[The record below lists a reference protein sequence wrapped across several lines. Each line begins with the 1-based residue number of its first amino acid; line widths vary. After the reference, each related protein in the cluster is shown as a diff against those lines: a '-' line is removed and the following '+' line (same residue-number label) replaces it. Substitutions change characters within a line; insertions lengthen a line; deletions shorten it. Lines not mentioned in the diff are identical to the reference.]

1 MFFIQVYGKEAGF
14 GSSLFFFYSGI
25 MKKSVFLLISWI
37 CLWASQNVQAQV
49 AMNSAP
55 PATVTGKVFDQIT
68 GEEVLFATVQL
79 QGSPLITST
88 DMDGRFL
95 FSKVP
100 AGNYTLVIS
109 AVGYQK
115 LSVTNMEVAAGSTV
129 EKIVSIKPA
138 VMEIQEFTMEAKKVN
153 NTEGALLAMQKNADA
168 VQDGVSSQELGR
180 SGAGDAG
187 AAMKYVTGASVED
200 NKFVVVRGLGDRYS
214 VTSLNG
220 ITTPSSDPYRNST
233 SLDLIPSGMLDNIV
247 VRKTFTPDQPGNFTG
262 GNVDITT
269 KSFPERFYFSFGTGI
284 SVNTQSSFRS
294 DFLSESGGSLDF
306 LGMDDGTRALP
317 EIYKDPATIALMN
330 DIFYL
335 KVRSLNSSAGIRDT
349 FNQTARGLRNNFVP
363 IEKFTPMNH
372 AFNLAVGNVFDFNN
386 KNESKLG
393 YYVGVNYDRTYS
405 YYSGAV
411 LGAYRLMD
419 TSASDLQEFFDF
431 SDRRGQE
438 TATLGGMGSL
448 TYRINAGNEISA
460 NLVYNQSGEQ
470 TSQISS
476 GSAPQILSS
485 ADNDFTTMTNM
496 YQQRSML
503 NLQLKGRHAGGAMGR
518 FEVEWNGGHTLSR
531 QDQPDMKLFAYQTGL
546 NGARFLDNGSFDD
559 PFHYYRNLEDRA
571 WQGKLDVSI
580 RLGKKTA
587 NKLKFGG
594 NFMHKDRDFTEQRFQ
609 VTWNMGNGNYVD
621 SNNIWY
627 SPQVIRLEMD
637 PTREFSG
644 FFNPLNFG
652 IVDTLQGG
660 QYPQG
665 GRYIHSNFLKNQ
677 SRATNAYTGFETI
690 TAAYAMLNYEWKRW
704 KFIGGLR
711 AEYSDMFVQ
720 SQDTSISQG
729 QIQKWNVLPAASL
742 LFKINDEMNIRAA
755 ASQTL
760 ARPNLR
766 ELAPFVAYDMIGAPA
781 FNGNPDLKMTDILN
795 LDLRYEYYFNPG
807 EMFAIS
813 AYAKQFTNPIVRS
826 FNPITGSST
835 GEFKFTNVPS
845 ARVGGF
851 ELDFRSKLGSLL
863 KRKWADNIKFGMNAS
878 LIFSEAD
885 IDSVELSSILSVNP
899 DFGTTRPFQG
909 QSPYLFNASL
919 GYLPPALRMET
930 TLSLNVFGTRLSE
943 NSQAGTPDIYEVAR
957 PMLNLTFTKWLGK
970 DDKLAL
976 KLMVQNLTNANF
988 RRVQTYKDQEFVVS
1002 DYQLGQ
1008 TFSFSL
1014 TYQIK

>member
-1 MFFIQVYGKEAGF
+1 MKTNFLRLLSFFCI
-14 GSSLFFFYSGI
+14 
-25 MKKSVFLLISWI
+25 
-37 CLWASQNVQAQV
+37 WAPLQAQLPV
-49 AMNSAP
+49 AMNSA
-55 PATVTGKVFDQIT
+55 AMSTVTGKVFDEIT

-100 AGNYTLVIS
+100 AGSYTLVIT

-115 LSVTNMEVAAGSTV
+115 VSLTNLDVTAGANI
-129 EKIVSIKPA
+129 EKIVPIKPA
-138 VMEIQEFTMEAKKVN
+138 VMEIEEFTIESKKVN

-168 VQDGVSSQELGR
+168 VQDGVSNQELGR
-180 SGAGDAG
+180 SGASDAG

-317 EIYKDPATIALMN
+317 DIYKDPNSIALMN
-330 DIFYL
+330 DAFYL

-349 FNQTARGLRNNFVP
+349 FNQTSRGLRNTFVP

-372 AFNLAVGNVFDFNN
+372 AFNLALGNVFNFNN
-386 KNESKLG
+386 KQDSKLG
-393 YYVGVNYDRTYS
+393 YYVGVNYDRSYS

-411 LGAYRLMD
+411 LGAYRLQD
-419 TSASDLQEFFDF
+419 TASSKLQEFFDF

-438 TATLGGMGSL
+438 TATLGGMASL
-448 TYRINAGNEISA
+448 TYRINSGNEISA
-460 NLVYNQSGEQ
+460 NAVYNQSGEQ

-476 GSAPQILSS
+476 GSAPQILSA
-485 ADNDFTTMTNM
+485 ADNDFTTMSNI

-503 NLQLKGRHAGGAMGR
+503 NLQLKGRHAGGPLGR
-518 FEVEWNGGHTLSR
+518 IEVDWNAGHTLSR
-531 QDQPDMKLFAYQTGL
+531 QDQPDMKLFAYQTGPDGT
-546 NGARFLDNGSFDD
+546 NFLDNGSFDD
-559 PFHYYRNLEDRA
+559 PFHYFRSLEDQA
-571 WQGKLDVSI
+571 WQGKLDVSL
-580 RLGKKTA
+580 RLGKNPA

-594 NFMHKDRDFTEQRFQ
+594 NVMHKDRDFTEQRFQ
-609 VTWNMGNGNYVD
+609 ITWNMGNGNYVD

-627 SPQVIRLEMD
+627 SPRVVRLDMD
-637 PTREFSG
+637 PSREFSA

-652 IVDTLQGG
+652 IVDTLAGG

-677 SRATNAYTGFETI
+677 SRAANAYSGFETI
-690 TAAYAMLNYEWKRW
+690 SAAYAMLNYEWKKW
-704 KFIGGLR
+704 KFIAGLR

-720 SQDTSISQG
+720 SQDTAIAQG
-729 QIQKWNVLPAASL
+729 QIQKWNLLPAASL
-742 LFKINDEMNIRAA
+742 VFKINDDMNIRAA

-807 EMFAIS
+807 EMFALS

-845 ARVGGF
+845 ARVAGF
-851 ELDFRSKLGSLL
+851 ELDFRSKLGSLVN
-863 KRKWADNIKFGMNAS
+863 KDWANNIKFGMNAS

-919 GYLPPALRMET
+919 GYLPPALRMEA

-957 PMLNLTFTKWLGK
+957 PMLNFTFTKWLGK

-988 RRVQTYKDQEFVVS
+988 RRVQSYKDQEFVVS

>member
-1 MFFIQVYGKEAGF
+1 MKTNLLRLLSFF
-14 GSSLFFFYSGI
+14 
-25 MKKSVFLLISWI
+25 
-37 CLWASQNVQAQV
+37 CLWAPLQAQSPV
-49 AMNSAP
+49 AMSSA
-55 PATVTGKVFDQIT
+55 AMSTVTGKVFDEIT

-100 AGNYTLVIS
+100 AGSYTLVIT

-115 LSVTNMEVAAGSTV
+115 VSLTNLDVTAGATV

-138 VMEIQEFTMEAKKVN
+138 VMEIEEFTIESKKVN

-168 VQDGVSSQELGR
+168 VQDGVSNQELGR
-180 SGAGDAG
+180 SGASDAG

-317 EIYKDPATIALMN
+317 DIYKDPNSIALMN
-330 DIFYL
+330 DAFYL

-349 FNQTARGLRNNFVP
+349 FNQTARGLRNTFVP
-363 IEKFTPMNH
+363 TEKFTPMNH
-372 AFNLAVGNVFDFNN
+372 AFNLALGNVFNFNN
-386 KNESKLG
+386 KQESKLG
-393 YYVGVNYDRTYS
+393 YYVGVNYDRSYS

-411 LGAYRLMD
+411 LGAYRLQD
-419 TSASDLQEFFDF
+419 TASSKLQEFFDF

-438 TATLGGMGSL
+438 TATLGGMASL
-448 TYRINAGNEISA
+448 TFRINSGNEISA
-460 NLVYNQSGEQ
+460 NAVYNQSGEQ

-476 GSAPQILSS
+476 GSAPQILSA
-485 ADNDFTTMTNM
+485 ADNDFTTMSNI

-503 NLQLKGRHAGGAMGR
+503 NLQLKGRHAGGPLGR
-518 FEVEWNGGHTLSR
+518 IEVDWNAGHTRSH
-531 QDQPDMKLFAYQTGL
+531 QDQPDMKLFAYQTGPDGS
-546 NGARFLDNGSFDD
+546 NFLDNGSFDD
-559 PFHYYRNLEDRA
+559 PFHYFRSLNDRA
-571 WQGKLDVSI
+571 YQGKLDVSL
-580 RLGKKTA
+580 RLGKNPA

-594 NFMHKDRDFTEQRFQ
+594 NVMHKDRGFTEQRFQ
-609 VTWNMGNGNYVD
+609 ITWNMGNGNYID

-627 SPQVIRLEMD
+627 SPQVVRLEMD
-637 PTREFSG
+637 PSREFSA

-652 IVDTLQGG
+652 IVDTLAGG

-677 SRATNAYTGFETI
+677 SRAANAYTGFETI
-690 TAAYAMLNYEWKRW
+690 SAAYAMLNYEWKKW
-704 KFIGGLR
+704 KFIAGLR
-711 AEYSDMFVQ
+711 AEYSDMFVR
-720 SQDTSISQG
+720 SEDAAIAQG
-729 QIQKWNVLPAASL
+729 QIQKWNLLPAASL
-742 LFKINDEMNIRAA
+742 VFKINDDMNIRAA

-795 LDLRYEYYFNPG
+795 LDLRYEHYFNPG
-807 EMFAIS
+807 EMFALS
-813 AYAKQFTNPIVRS
+813 VYAKQFTNPIVRS

-845 ARVGGF
+845 ARVAGF
-851 ELDFRSKLGSLL
+851 ELDFRSKLGSLVN
-863 KRKWADNIKFGMNAS
+863 RDWANNIKFGMNAS

-919 GYLPPALRMET
+919 GYLPPALRMEA

-957 PMLNLTFTKWLGK
+957 PMLNFTFTKWLGK
-970 DDKLAL
+970 DNKLAL

-988 RRVQTYKDQEFVVS
+988 RRVQSYKDQEFVVS

>member
-1 MFFIQVYGKEAGF
+1 MKTNFLRLLSFFCI
-14 GSSLFFFYSGI
+14 
-25 MKKSVFLLISWI
+25 
-37 CLWASQNVQAQV
+37 WAPLQAQLPV
-49 AMNSAP
+49 AMNSA
-55 PATVTGKVFDQIT
+55 AMSTVTGKVFDEIT

-100 AGNYTLVIS
+100 AGSYTLVIT

-115 LSVTNMEVAAGSTV
+115 VSLTNLDVPAGANI
-129 EKIVSIKPA
+129 EKIVPIKPA
-138 VMEIQEFTMEAKKVN
+138 VMEIEEFTIESKKVN

-168 VQDGVSSQELGR
+168 VQDGVSNQELGR
-180 SGAGDAG
+180 SGASDAG

-317 EIYKDPATIALMN
+317 DIYKDPNSIALMN
-330 DIFYL
+330 DAFYL

-349 FNQTARGLRNNFVP
+349 FNQTSRGLRNTFVP

-372 AFNLAVGNVFDFNN
+372 AFNLALGNVFNFNN
-386 KNESKLG
+386 KQDSKLG
-393 YYVGVNYDRTYS
+393 YYVGVNYDRSYS

-411 LGAYRLMD
+411 LGAYRLQD
-419 TSASDLQEFFDF
+419 TASSKLQEFFDF

-438 TATLGGMGSL
+438 TATLGGMASL
-448 TYRINAGNEISA
+448 TYRINSGNEISA
-460 NLVYNQSGEQ
+460 NAVYNQSGEQ
-470 TSQISS
+470 TSQINS
-476 GSAPQILSS
+476 GSAPQILSA
-485 ADNDFTTMTNM
+485 ADNDFTTMSNI

-503 NLQLKGRHAGGAMGR
+503 NLQLKGRHAGGPLGR
-518 FEVEWNGGHTLSR
+518 IEVDWNAGHTLSR
-531 QDQPDMKLFAYQTGL
+531 QDQPDMKLFAYQTGPDGT
-546 NGARFLDNGSFDD
+546 NFLDNGSFDD
-559 PFHYYRNLEDRA
+559 PFHYFRSLEDQA
-571 WQGKLDVSI
+571 WQGKLDVSL
-580 RLGKKTA
+580 RLGKNPA

-594 NFMHKDRDFTEQRFQ
+594 NVMHKDRDFTEQRFQ
-609 VTWNMGNGNYVD
+609 ITWNMGNGNYVD

-627 SPQVIRLEMD
+627 SPRVVRLDMD
-637 PTREFSG
+637 PSREFSA

-652 IVDTLQGG
+652 IVDTLAGG

-677 SRATNAYTGFETI
+677 SRAANAYSGFETI
-690 TAAYAMLNYEWKRW
+690 SAAYAMLNYEWKKW
-704 KFIGGLR
+704 KFIAGLR

-720 SQDTSISQG
+720 SQDTAIAQG
-729 QIQKWNVLPAASL
+729 QIQKWNLLPAASL
-742 LFKINDEMNIRAA
+742 VFKINDDMNIRAA

-807 EMFAIS
+807 EMFALS

-845 ARVGGF
+845 ARVAGF
-851 ELDFRSKLGSLL
+851 ELDFRSKLGSLVN
-863 KRKWADNIKFGMNAS
+863 KDWANNIKFGMNAS

-919 GYLPPALRMET
+919 GYLPPALRMEA

-957 PMLNLTFTKWLGK
+957 PMLNFTFTKWLGK

-988 RRVQTYKDQEFVVS
+988 RRVQSYKDQEFVVS

>member
-1 MFFIQVYGKEAGF
+1 MKTKRLVLLFWISALLSINAQSPIAM
-14 GSSLFFFYSGI
+14 GSSATAT
-25 MKKSVFLLISWI
+25 IS
-37 CLWASQNVQAQV
+37 
-49 AMNSAP
+49 
-55 PATVTGKVFDQIT
+55 GKVFDQIT
-68 GEEVLFATVQL
+68 GDEVLFATVQL
-79 QGSPLITST
+79 QGSPMITST

-95 FSKVP
+95 FSKV
-100 AGNYTLVIS
+100 ASGTYSLVIT

-115 LSVTNMEVAAGSTV
+115 VSLTNLEVGPGSTI
-129 EKIVSIKPA
+129 EKIIPVKPA
-138 VMEIQEFTMEAKKVN
+138 VMEIEEFTIESKKVN

-187 AAMKYVTGASVED
+187 AAMKYVTGASVEE
-200 NKFVVVRGLGDRYS
+200 NKYVVVRGLGDRYS

-220 ITTPSSDPYRNST
+220 ITTPSTDPYRNST

-294 DFLSESGGSLDF
+294 DFLSEPGGALDF

-317 EIYKDPATIALMN
+317 DIYKDPASIALMN
-330 DIFYL
+330 ETFYL
-335 KVRSLNSSAGIRDT
+335 KARGLNTSAGMRDT
-349 FNQTARGLRNNFVP
+349 FNQTSRGLRNTFVP
-363 IEKFTPMNH
+363 IEKFSPMNH
-372 AFNLAVGNVFDFNN
+372 AFNVAMGNVFNFNN
-386 KNESKLG
+386 KGDSKLG
-393 YYVGVNYDRTYS
+393 YYAGINYDKSYS
-405 YYSGAV
+405 YYTDAV

-419 TSASDLQEFFDF
+419 TGASTLQEFFDF
-431 SDRRGQE
+431 TDRRGQE
-438 TATLGGMGSL
+438 TAALGGMASL
-448 TYRINAGNEISA
+448 TYRINSGNEISA
-460 NLVYNQSGEQ
+460 NAVYNQSGEQ
-470 TSQISS
+470 TSQISM
-476 GSAPQILSS
+476 GSAPQILSA
-485 ADNDFTTMTNM
+485 ADNIFTTMTNV

-503 NLQLKGRHAGGAMGR
+503 NIQFKGRHAAGASGR
-518 FEVEWNGGHTLSR
+518 FELEWNAGHTLSK
-531 QDQPDMKLFAYQTGL
+531 QDQPDMKLFAYQ
-546 NGARFLDNGSFDD
+546 NGQNGIGFLDNGSFDD

-571 WQGKLDVSI
+571 WQGKLDLSL
-580 RLGKKTA
+580 RLGKNPA
-587 NKLKFGG
+587 NKIRWGG
-594 NFMHKDRDFTEQRFQ
+594 NAMHKDRYFTEKRFQ
-609 VTWNMGNGNYVD
+609 IAWNMGNGNYID
-621 SNNIWY
+621 PNNIWY
-627 SPQVIRLEMD
+627 SSQVVRLDMD
-637 PTREFSG
+637 QTRGFSA
-644 FFNPLNFG
+644 FFDPMNFG
-652 IVDTLQGG
+652 IVDTLLGSQF
-660 QYPQG
+660 PQG

-677 SRATNAYTGFETI
+677 SRAANSYTGFETI
-690 TAAYAMLNYEWKRW
+690 TAAYAMVNYELKRW

-711 AEYSDMFVQ
+711 VEYSNMEVV
-720 SQDTSISQG
+720 SQDTSIAKG
-729 QIQKWNVLPAASL
+729 QIQKWNVLPAASVV
-742 LFKINDEMNIRAA
+742 FKINDDMNLRAA
-755 ASQTL
+755 LSQTL

-807 EMFAIS
+807 EMIAFS
-813 AYAKQFTNPIVRS
+813 AYGKQFTNPIVRS

-835 GEFKFTNVPS
+835 GEFRFTNVPS

-851 ELDFRSKLGSLL
+851 ELDFRSRLGSLI
-863 KRKWADNIKFGMNAS
+863 KSKWADNIKFGVNAS

-885 IDSVELSSILSVNP
+885 IDSLELSSILSVNP

-919 GYLPPALRMET
+919 GYLPPALRMEA

-957 PMLNLTFTKWLGK
+957 PMLNATFTKWLGK

-976 KLMVQNLTNANF
+976 KFMVQNLTNANF
-988 RRVQTYKDQEFVVS
+988 RRVQSYKDQAFVVS

-1014 TYQIK
+1014 TYQIR

>member
-1 MFFIQVYGKEAGF
+1 MKTKGLVLLFWISALLSINAQSPIAM
-14 GSSLFFFYSGI
+14 GSSATAT
-25 MKKSVFLLISWI
+25 IS
-37 CLWASQNVQAQV
+37 
-49 AMNSAP
+49 
-55 PATVTGKVFDQIT
+55 GKVFDQIT

-79 QGSPLITST
+79 QGSPMITST

-95 FSKVP
+95 FSKV
-100 AGNYTLVIS
+100 ASGTYSLVIT

-115 LSVTNMEVAAGSTV
+115 VSLTNLEVGPGSTI
-129 EKIVSIKPA
+129 EKIIPVKPA
-138 VMEIQEFTMEAKKVN
+138 VMEIEEFTIESKKVN

-180 SGAGDAG
+180 TGAGDAG
-187 AAMKYVTGASVED
+187 AAMKYVTGASIEE

-233 SLDLIPSGMLDNIV
+233 SLDLIPSGMLDNII

-284 SVNTQSSFRS
+284 SVNTQSSFQS
-294 DFLSESGGSLDF
+294 DFLSEPGGSLDF

-317 EIYKDPATIALMN
+317 DIYKDPATIALMN
-330 DIFYL
+330 NNFYL
-335 KVRSLNSSAGIRDT
+335 KVRSLNSSAGVRDT
-349 FNQTARGLRNNFVP
+349 FNQTARGLRNTFVP
-363 IEKFTPMNH
+363 TEKFSPMNH
-372 AFNLAVGNVFDFNN
+372 AFNLAVGNVFQFNN
-386 KNESKLG
+386 KQESKLG
-393 YYVGVNYDRTYS
+393 YYVGANYDRSYT
-405 YYSGAV
+405 YYSNAV

-419 TSASDLQEFFDF
+419 TASTELQEFFDF
-431 SDRRGQE
+431 TDRRGQE
-438 TATLGGMGSL
+438 TVTLGGMASL
-448 TYRINAGNEISA
+448 TFRINAGNEISA
-460 NLVYNQSGEQ
+460 NAVYNQSGEQ
-470 TSQISS
+470 NSQISS
-476 GSAPQILSS
+476 GSAPQILSA

-503 NLQLKGRHAGGAMGR
+503 NLQLKGRHAGGGSGR
-518 FEVEWNGGHTLSR
+518 FEVEWNAGHTLSR
-531 QDQPDMKLFAYQTGL
+531 QDQPDMKLFAYQTSP
-546 NGARFLDNGSFDD
+546 NGTNFLDNGSFDD
-559 PFHYYRNLEDRA
+559 PFHYYRNLEDQA
-571 WQGKLDVSI
+571 WQGKVDFSVRI
-580 RLGKKTA
+580 GKNAA
-587 NKLKFGG
+587 NKIKVGG
-594 NFMHKDRDFTEQRFQ
+594 NLMHKDRNFSEQRFQ
-609 VTWNMGNGNYVD
+609 ISWNSGSGNYVD
-621 SNNIWY
+621 PTNLYY
-627 SPQVIRLEMD
+627 SPQVVRLDAD
-637 PTREFSG
+637 PTREFSA

-652 IVDTLQGG
+652 IVDTLVGN

-665 GRYIHSNFLKNQ
+665 GRYIHSNFITNQ
-677 SRATNAYTGFETI
+677 SRATNAYSGYETI
-690 TAAYAMLNYEWKRW
+690 SAVYAMLNYEWKRW
-704 KFIGGLR
+704 KFIAGIR
-711 AEYSDMFVQ
+711 AEHSNMFVK
-720 SQDTSISQG
+720 SQDSTIAEG
-729 QIQKWNVLPAASL
+729 QIQKWNALPAASVV
-742 LFKINDEMNIRAA
+742 FKINDDMNLRAA
-755 ASQTL
+755 LSQTL

-807 EMFAIS
+807 EMIAFS
-813 AYAKQFTNPIVRS
+813 AYGKQFTNPIVRS
-826 FNPITGSST
+826 FNPTTGSST

-851 ELDFRSKLGSLL
+851 EVDFRSKLGSLF
-863 KRKWADNIKFGMNAS
+863 KSKWADNIKFGVNAS

-885 IDSVELSSILSVNP
+885 IDSLELSSILSVNP

-919 GYLPPALRMET
+919 GYLPPALRMEA

-957 PMLNLTFTKWLGK
+957 PMLNVTFTKWLGK

-976 KLMVQNLTNANF
+976 KFMVQNLTNANF
-988 RRVQTYKDQEFVVS
+988 RRVQSYKDQEFVVS

-1014 TYQIK
+1014 TYQIR

>member
-1 MFFIQVYGKEAGF
+1 
-14 GSSLFFFYSGI
+14 

-37 CLWASQNVQAQV
+37 CLWTSQHVQSQV

-79 QGSPLITST
+79 QGSPLIIST

-115 LSVTNMEVAAGSTV
+115 LSVTNMEVAAGATV

-138 VMEIQEFTMEAKKVN
+138 VMEIEEFTIESKKVN
-153 NTEGALLAMQKNADA
+153 NSEGALLAMQKNADA

-187 AAMKYVTGASVED
+187 SAMKYVTGASVED

-294 DFLSESGGSLDF
+294 DFLSEPGGSLDF

-330 DIFYL
+330 DVFYL

-349 FNQTARGLRNNFVP
+349 FNQTARGLRNTFVP
-363 IEKFTPMNH
+363 VQKFTPMNH

-386 KNESKLG
+386 KNESRLG
-393 YYVGVNYDRTYS
+393 YYVGLNYDRSYT
-405 YYSGAV
+405 YYSDAV
-411 LGAYRLMD
+411 LGAYRLQD
-419 TSASDLQEFFDF
+419 TAATDLQEFFDF

-438 TATLGGMGSL
+438 TVTLGGMGSL
-448 TYRINAGNEISA
+448 TYRINAGNEVSA

-470 TSQISS
+470 SSQIGS
-476 GSAPQILSS
+476 GSAPQILSN
-485 ADNDFTTMTNM
+485 ADNIFNTISNI

-503 NLQLKGRHAGGAMGR
+503 NAQLKGRHTFASQGR
-518 FEVEWNGGHTLSR
+518 FEVDWTAGYTLSR
-531 QDQPDMKLFAYQTGL
+531 QDQPDMKLLAYQTSQAGM
-546 NGARFLDNGSFDD
+546 NFLDNSSFDD

-571 WQGKLDVSI
+571 WQGKTDFSV
-580 RLGKKTA
+580 RLGKNPS
-587 NKLKFGG
+587 NKIKFGG
-594 NFMHKDRDFTEQRFQ
+594 NFMHKDRDFLEQRFQ
-609 VTWNMGNGNYVD
+609 IVWNKGNGAYVNP
-621 SNNIWY
+621 SSIWN
-627 SPQVIRLEMD
+627 SPQAIRLEMD
-637 PTREFSG
+637 LSRDFNA

-652 IVDTLQGG
+652 IVDTITGSGL
-660 QYPQG
+660 PQG
-665 GRYIHSNFLKNQ
+665 GRYIHNNFLVNQ
-677 SRATNAYTGFETI
+677 SRKTNAYSGYETI
-690 TAAYAMLNYEWKRW
+690 GAAYAMFNYELKRW
-704 KFIGGLR
+704 KFLGGLR
-711 AEYSDMFVQ
+711 VEYSDMFVQ
-720 SQDTSISQG
+720 SLDTAIAAG
-729 QIQKWNVLPAASL
+729 QITQWNFLPAGSVVY
-742 LFKINDEMNIRAA
+742 KITDEMNLRAA
-755 ASQTL
+755 ASRTL

-781 FNGNPDLKMTDILN
+781 FNGNPNLKMTDILN
-795 LDLRYEYYFNPG
+795 LDLRYEYFFNPG
-807 EMFAIS
+807 EVVAVSF
-813 AYAKQFTNPIVRS
+813 YGKQFTNPIVRS
-826 FNPITGSST
+826 FNPTSGSTT
-835 GEFKFTNVPS
+835 GEFLFTNVPS
-845 ARVGGF
+845 ARVGGI
-851 ELDFRSKLGSLL
+851 ELDFRTKLGTVL
-863 KRKWADNIKFGMNAS
+863 RQTWADNIKLGMNAS

-919 GYLPPALRMET
+919 GYLPPALRMEA